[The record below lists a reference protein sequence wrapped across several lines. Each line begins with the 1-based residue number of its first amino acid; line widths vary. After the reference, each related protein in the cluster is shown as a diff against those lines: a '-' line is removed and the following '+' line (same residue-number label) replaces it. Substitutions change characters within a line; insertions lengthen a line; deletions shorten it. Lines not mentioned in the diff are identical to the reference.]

1 VEDVPDG
8 VVAVVPTAIFDDAAG
23 DDEKVETLEKIDAD
37 EVGELE
43 NVEMFDEV
51 GLLAESSTV
60 DLASAVVPPIPNIK
74 AVAGFAS
81 AYSDL
86 TDAAIEESTEVLEP
100 KLNAGDEGYDEET
113 AGLLLATAKMEVDGA
128 EVTMLSA
135 DASFG
140 DDEYE
145 KPLLRPDDDDGLE
158 AKWSGAFRVVDAAD
172 SSTLSDD

>member
-37 EVGELE
+37 KVGELE